1 MTNRRETV
9 ARIRLLSQD
18 HWSAKYMLLIAAGF
32 LTDVQLEAVVQA
44 ELEVGEAAIDE
55 LARAYRPTEVRQI
68 HDPRD

>member
-1 MTNRRETV
+1 
-9 ARIRLLSQD
+9 
-18 HWSAKYMLLIAAGF
+18 MLLIAAGF